1 MLQDIIFI
9 EIKPSKEC
17 GGELNEL
24 VFASILP
31 SSIANPDELGA
42 RERYPEKTFTIPF
55 DPIQP

>member
-1 MLQDIIFI
+1 VALVSTGSGFSPMLQDIIFI

-31 SSIANPDELGA
+31 SSIANPD
-42 RERYPEKTFTIPF
+42 
-55 DPIQP
+55 

>member
-31 SSIANPDELGA
+31 SSIANPD
-42 RERYPEKTFTIPF
+42 
-55 DPIQP
+55 